1 MEGTLVDCVRQTLL
15 CWQETLQGFGHAVE
29 IKTLQAYSGL
39 DGREMLN
46 RLLPR
51 IPSKKKT
58 QILKHRATAIDR
70 NVSARSSPARR
81 AHLMSGPVGYNPLGR
96 RVG

>member
-58 QILKHRATAIDR
+58 QILKAQGDR
-70 NVSARSSPARR
+70 YRQECLGTIQPCASCPSDERSC
-81 AHLMSGPVGYNPLGR
+81 GI
-96 RVG
+96 